1 MPKIFVTGVGVISAL
16 GNDIKETLDSLLL
29 SKSGLSKISILETI
43 HNDFFVGEIKQT
55 NTQIEKHIFN
65 SVKNYS
71 RTTLLGII
79 AAKQAI
85 ENAEIKN
92 INNIKTGLISAT
104 TVGGMDKTE
113 VLYKTYKDLKTY
125 DFISSHHCGDSTEKI
140 ADFIGIKDFA
150 STLSTAC
157 SSSANSI
164 IYGIR
169 LLKAGIL
176 DRVIVGG
183 TDSLAK
189 FTLNGFN
196 TLMILDKEKTKPFD
210 ENRKGLNL
218 GEGAAYLVI
227 ETDKTAKK
235 PIAEISG
242 YANFNDAHHQTAS
255 SPEGTGAFLSMKNAL
270 LSANLSIN
278 DIDYINA
285 HGTGTPNN
293 DLTESTAIKTLFK
306 DKIPPF
312 SSTKPFTGHTL
323 GAAGAIE
330 AVLSVLALNYGLIY
344 PNLNFKT
351 PISQV
356 ELIPNTELKTGKN
369 IKNILS
375 SSFGFGGNDSS
386 LIISKV

>member
-1 MPKIFVTGVGVISAL
+1 MTKVFVTGIGIISSI
-16 GNDIKETLDSLLL
+16 GNNTKETLDSIFL
-29 SKSGLSKISILETI
+29 SKSGLSKISILETS
-43 HNDFFVGEIKQT
+43 HSDFFAGEIKLT
-55 NTQIEKHIFN
+55 NQQLEKKLYN
-65 SVKNYS
+65 SIKNYS
-71 RTTLLGII
+71 RTALLGII
-79 AAKQAI
+79 AAKQAF

-92 INNIKTGLISAT
+92 VNSIKTGLISAT

-113 VLYKTYKDLKTY
+113 TFNKTFQTLKFY
-125 DFISSHHCGDSTEKI
+125 DFISSHHCGNSTEKI
-140 ADFIGIKDFA
+140 ADFLNINSFTA
-150 STLSTAC
+150 TLSTAC

-183 TDSLAK
+183 TDALSK

-196 TLMILDKEKTKPFD
+196 TLMILDKEQTKPFD
-210 ENRKGLNL
+210 ENRQGLNL

-227 ETDKTAKK
+227 ETEKTAKK

-255 SPEGTGAFLSMKNAL
+255 SPDGKGAFFAMKNAL
-270 LSANLSIN
+270 KSANLKPD

-293 DLTESTAIKTLFK
+293 DLTESTAIKQLF
-306 DKIPPF
+306 DKKMPPF

-330 AVLSVLALNYGLIY
+330 AVLSVLSLNYGFIY
-344 PNLNFKT
+344 PNLNFKK
-351 PISQV
+351 PILQTG
-356 ELIPNTELKTGKN
+356 LIPETKLQVGKN

-375 SSFGFGGNDSS
+375 SSFGFGGNSSS
-386 LIISKV
+386 LIFTKV